1 MNKRKESEFEHE
13 LYRLINRFS
22 QENMS
27 NTPDFILAR
36 YLVDSLEAF
45 NNSVNARE
53 AWYGRTH
60 TLKKY
65 YGPCDGSCAGD
76 ELGDCSHAR

>member
-1 MNKRKESEFEHE
+1 MRIESQFEYE
-13 LYRLINRFS
+13 LYLLINRFS

-36 YLVDSLEAF
+36 YLVDSLSAF

-53 AWYGRTH
+53 AWYGRNH
-60 TLKKY
+60 TLNNLQNGY
-65 YGPCDGSCAGD
+65 NG
-76 ELGDCSHAR
+76 